1 MFSFLQLQTFR
12 ECRAVDSTAAAVD
25 FDCRVV
31 RNASTI
37 DAINLRN
44 SLGKAPNNLAQAAGL
59 FYLFIFLPP
68 GVQEQFDLTEAVMQT
83 DVTGAELV
91 PLQNTNS
98 LFVKRRDSLM
108 LAAEIR

>member
-1 MFSFLQLQTFR
+1 MFWFLFLQLQTFL
-12 ECRAVDSTAAAVD
+12 ESVDSTAAAVD

-31 RNASTI
+31 QNASTI
-37 DAINLRN
+37 NAINLRN
-44 SLGKAPNNLAQAAGL
+44 SLGKAPNNLTRAAGHL
-59 FYLFIFLPP
+59 FIYLFPP
-68 GVQEQFDLTEAVMQT
+68 GVQEQFDLAEAVMQT
-83 DVTGAELV
+83 DVTGGELV